1 MGSRCLLIF
10 FITLGLIFST
20 VSGGLSLENRTPV
33 KLDGKQILP
42 LRVLARS
49 FSNVYTEK
57 RQDSVIV
64 RENVPA
70 FQPFYV
76 YTQPIPEDIELG
88 DAWYEVGSDNRG
100 TVVGWMKADDVF
112 EWKQTMCLAYT
123 HPEGRKPVLMFEKRK
138 DLIDLLAAPEEE
150 RITKASALY
159 SAIDTGN
166 VAPDFPVISVEPKKA
181 VDISQSFYL
190 LPILDFQTM
199 EIGGREGRAIRLA
212 AVAGSGPNAREK
224 TDIRTNTGYLN
235 EATGS
240 STMAAEEI
248 LKKLA
253 IDIVWVMDTTVSMRP
268 YIEKTLDVVRNVSN
282 EITQDKEL
290 AGAIRFGIWGYRD
303 PVDEIPGIGYT
314 TKNYTPSLQSID
326 VFNTTLAGVE
336 VTTIDSVDYEED
348 MFSGMSDAIDLTRW
362 TPEALRFIVLVG
374 DAPGHELGH
383 KWNLSG
389 LDENTLRSIADD
401 KSVYLFSLH
410 IKEPRA
416 KRFHESAQRQF
427 MGLSQNKGVPEPSY
441 YSVNASDMDDF
452 SRITSELVSKFS
464 RALYTAKQGR
474 VVGNPMDAVGDV
486 NSMEGTNRLGS
497 MDPTAGTSA
506 GTSTDD
512 LQMATIPQAGD
523 PAGDS
528 MPLSTDMP
536 LNETIPAV
544 SNNTQGELGA
554 LEESVPVSTTVAKG
568 ELGFLTEA
576 AIDTPSGAM
585 IDSMIQAALVEWIGS
600 QTGAS
605 APRDIVAWAVDKDM
619 MEPAIQSMEVRL
631 LINKRQLDSLKTVLT
646 DVMSAGMRGQIGGEA
661 FFDALQATAA
671 TAARDPNLIKNAKTM
686 AKTGLIPEFL
696 VGLPY
701 KSRLMDMNNEL
712 WASWSID
719 EQDEFLNE
727 LNARIQAYV
736 AIHDA
741 PDGWIKLNEG
751 DDPDEAVY
759 PISLELLP

>member
-1 MGSRCLLIF
+1 MGSRFLLIF
-10 FITLGLIFST
+10 FITLSLIFST
-20 VSGGLSLENRTPV
+20 VSGGVSLENRTPV
-33 KLDGKQILP
+33 KLEGKQILP

-57 RQDSVIV
+57 RQDSGIV

-76 YTQPIPEDIELG
+76 YTQPTPEDLELG
-88 DAWYEVGSDNRG
+88 DAWYEVGTDNRG

-123 HPEGRKPVLMFEKRK
+123 HPEGRKPVLMFDKRK
-138 DLIDLLAAPEEE
+138 DLIDLMAAPAEE
-150 RITKASALY
+150 RTTKASALY
-159 SAIDTGN
+159 TAIDAGN
-166 VAPDFPVISVEPKKA
+166 VGPDFPVISVEPKKA

-190 LPILDFQTM
+190 LPILDFQTL

-212 AVAGSGPNAREK
+212 AVSGSGPNAREK
-224 TDIRTNTGYLN
+224 TDIRTNPGYLN

-314 TKNYTPSLQSID
+314 TNNYTPTLQSID
-326 VFNTTLAGVE
+326 AFNTTLAGVE

-389 LDENTLRSIADD
+389 LDENTLRRIADD

-410 IKEPRA
+410 IKEPKA

-474 VVGNPMDAVGDV
+474 VVGDPMDATGDID
-486 NSMEGTNRLGS
+486 NMDGTNSNSL
-497 MDPTAGTSA
+497 DPTP
-506 GTSTDD
+506 GTSTND
-512 LQMATIPQAGD
+512 LQMATTPQQGDQAG
-523 PAGDS
+523 GS
-528 MPLSTDMP
+528 MSLSTGMP
-536 LNETIPAV
+536 LNETIPGV
-544 SNNTQGELGA
+544 SNNTQGELSA
-554 LEESVPVSTTVAKG
+554 LEESVPVSTAVPQG
-568 ELGFLTEA
+568 ELSFLKEA
-576 AIDTPSGAM
+576 TLDTPSGAM
-585 IDSMIQAALVEWIGS
+585 IDSMIKAALVEWIGS

-605 APRDIVAWAVDKDM
+605 APRDIVAWAVDKDL

-646 DVMSAGMRGQIGGEA
+646 EVMSAGMRGQIGGEA

-696 VGLPY
+696 LGLPY

-712 WASWSID
+712 WTSWSID